1 MHQIEMGKFKNQDIK
16 IIKNKN
22 MIRLIDVREWIDTLP
37 KEFLKFNVVNAE
49 EGKLT
54 KDGEYT
60 YRMDKPVISLN
71 VDEEKKEILILND
84 KPK

>member
-1 MHQIEMGKFKNQDIK
+1 MIK
-16 IIKNKN
+16 LKEVK
-22 MIRLIDVREWIDTLP
+22 EWIDTLP
-37 KEFLKFNVVNAE
+37 KEFLEFNVVNAE

-54 KDGEYT
+54 ENGEYT

-71 VDEEKKEILILND
+71 VDEENKEILILND